1 MAVVAVAVAVAA
13 VEAAWW
19 QRRWCGDM
27 DGHPTCVMKSPS
39 SAMVGFRWL
48 PSNAVRQR
56 DLPVRRFLL
65 ASGDHDGGNFRLPN
79 SRPAGGCCGRAE
91 RSTLVCLLL
100 AGLTFDVNWVGFAE
114 PRTQVAVVG
123 VRGGEPQRER
133 SSKDD

>member
-65 ASGDHDGGNFRLPN
+65 ELASGDHDGGNFRTKFT
-79 SRPAGGCCGRAE
+79 SGGR
-91 RSTLVCLLL
+91 LL
-100 AGLTFDVNWVGFAE
+100 
-114 PRTQVAVVG
+114 R
-123 VRGGEPQRER
+123 
-133 SSKDD
+133 